1 MNDVFLLRFIVGM
14 TSEGGGAIA
23 FPVMTLALG
32 IAPSVARDFSFM
44 IQSCGMSA
52 AAFTINFMKI
62 KLEHNSLLFC
72 SLGGVAGLVFG
83 LHMID
88 PNLTPPQK
96 KMFFVSIWFS
106 FAFTLYLLN
115 RDHKRRTF
123 MQIPNMN
130 AWKAL
135 VLLFIGFVGGCFS
148 SFAGSGIDICSF
160 SFLCLLFRVSE
171 KVATPTSVILMAINT
186 CVGFFWRGL
195 VMQEISQDAWEYLFV
210 CIPIVV
216 IGAPV
221 GSLLGSHFHRLVL
234 AFLVYAIDLVALIG
248 GFAIVDQTPLL
259 AGISVAIIVVFLV
272 FFLLLTK
279 AGELLMK
286 RQLKKKE
293 EPAVEE
299 RPPSYTSEERTSDD
313 VTDIEVGISKER
325 SNGDSRNER
334 VNDAFEND
342 ISKL

>member
-1 MNDVFLLRFIVGM
+1 M

-32 IAPSVARDFSFM
+32 IAPAVARDFSFM

-62 KLEHNSLLFC
+62 KLERNSLLFC

-96 KMFFVSIWFS
+96 KMGFVSIWFS
-106 FAFTLYLLN
+106 FAFTLFLLN
-115 RDHKRRTF
+115 RDHKRKTF
-123 MQIPNMN
+123 LAIPYMN
-130 AWKAL
+130 WWKSL
-135 VLLFIGFVGGCFS
+135 VLLFTGFLGGCFS

-160 SFLCLLFRVSE
+160 AVLCLFFRVSE
-171 KVATPTSVILMAINT
+171 KVATPTSVVLMAINT

-195 VMQEISQDAWEYLFV
+195 VMQEISVDAWEYLMV

-234 AFLVYAIDLVALIG
+234 AFLVYAIDTAALIG
-248 GFAIVDQTPLL
+248 AFAIVPQTPLL
-259 AGISVAIIVVFLV
+259 AGVSVGIIVVF
-272 FFLLLTK
+272 FFFFILMTK
-279 AGELLMK
+279 AGSMLME
-286 RQLKKKE
+286 RQLAKAAALGEAIDQKADVK
-293 EPAVEE
+293 PALATIENGVGKPEKNG
-299 RPPSYTSEERTSDD
+299 
-313 VTDIEVGISKER
+313 VTTTE
-325 SNGDSRNER
+325 SNGHTPNGHDN
-334 VNDAFEND
+334 VGYDTTVDHA
-342 ISKL
+342 KQ